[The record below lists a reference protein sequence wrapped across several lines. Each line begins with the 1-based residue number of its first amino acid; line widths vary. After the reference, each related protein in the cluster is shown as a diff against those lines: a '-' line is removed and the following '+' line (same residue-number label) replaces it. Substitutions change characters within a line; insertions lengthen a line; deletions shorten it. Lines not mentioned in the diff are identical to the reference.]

1 MYSRDDFK
9 LFARTDKGLEGLL
22 HNVRVFI
29 GMNFAIDECPMLVM
43 KSRKVRT
50 VESIALPDGKE
61 IQELGEGGRYRY
73 LGILEMDRVR
83 HEKLKKSLCKEYF
96 G

>member
-9 LFARTDKGLEGLL
+9 LFARTDKGLL

-50 VESIALPDGKE
+50 VESIALPDGRE

-96 G
+96 W